1 MSSENAGFPG
11 VKTLMLGL
19 RGIKHRPA
27 AGKLLPL
34 SAASIWPERRF
45 FTSFKM
51 SSNPA
56 SPPLDPPSA
65 LPNTDRTDATISLI
79 TLFLVFTELFIIQS
93 LILCNKTCHPY
104 AISVTGR
111 PSACKDRPIAGIG
124 KPTDS
129 TIFLKNEVRR
139 IKRRGFCIRAA
150 DGKHHTIAQA
160 DLRQMVSQHNI
171 NNTLFIINI
180 KYGMALA

>member
-1 MSSENAGFPG
+1 MNMNLLFCSNCLILCESFLKLYAFGSSF
-11 VKTLMLGL
+11 
-19 RGIKHRPA
+19 
-27 AGKLLPL
+27 L
-34 SAASIWPERRF
+34 SDDIILF
-45 FTSFKM
+45 
-51 SSNPA
+51 N
-56 SPPLDPPSA
+56 
-65 LPNTDRTDATISLI
+65 ATISLI

-111 PSACKDRPIAGIG
+111 PSVCKDRPIAGIG

-180 KYGMALA
+180 KSGMALA